1 MYDEL
6 YKAMLDAHKTTS
18 WFCFGEAMTVK
29 TRIDAVCQ
37 AYRKTPNETKKK
49 LFEVAKEASR
59 FLRRQ
64 NTKEAKSASENL
76 ETYLTTIQMEG

>member
-6 YKAMLDAHKTTS
+6 YKAMLDAHTVAK
-18 WFCFGEAMTVK
+18 WFSFGEAITFK
-29 TRIDAVCQ
+29 TRIGAVCQ
-37 AYRKTPNETKKK
+37 AYRKNPDEVKNK

-76 ETYLTTIQMEG
+76 EIHLTKIKMEG